1 MPRNGSGNFSLT
13 PGNPVIS
20 GTDISSSVH
29 NTTMADVASEITN
42 SLAKDG
48 QTIPTGNLPM
58 GGFKH
63 TGVSAGSSRN
73 EYPSIGQIQDNS
85 VSWAGSAGGS
95 ANAVLLTVSP
105 TIPSYVAG
113 QSFAYKA
120 TSTNTGNLV
129 ISIGG
134 LPNRNVQING
144 SSLVA
149 GDHVNGQWY
158 RVTYDGAAF
167 QLEQISSKPLTA
179 GIPVGALIYWPI
191 SVIPDGFIK
200 ANGAT
205 LSVTSYSSLFAK
217 YGYTFGGSGASFKIP
232 DLRGE
237 FLRGW
242 DDGRGVDVGRALGTV
257 QGSQNLAH
265 NHNGVTGGQNAS
277 HVHYG
282 NTYTSGGHVHG
293 RGESTTQNLIGGNSG
308 AYVRLNNQAASTTEY
323 AGDHSH
329 GFVTGSQSGD
339 HGHGIAQ
346 DGGGESRPR
355 NFSAII
361 LIKY

>member
-29 NTTMADVASEITN
+29 NTTMSDIASEITN

-48 QTIPTGNLPM
+48 QTVPTGNLPM

-63 TGVSAGSSRN
+63 TGVSGGSSRN

-85 VSWAGSAGGS
+85 ATWAGMAGGT

-105 TIPSYVAG
+105 TIPAYVAG

-120 TSTNTGNLV
+120 LSTNTGALV
-129 ISIGG
+129 ISMGG
-134 LPNRNVQING
+134 LPNRDVQING
-144 SSLVA
+144 SALVA
-149 GDHVNGQWY
+149 GDHVAGQWY

-179 GIPVGALIYWPI
+179 GVPIGALIYWPI
-191 SVIPDGFIK
+191 SAIPDGFIK

-217 YGYTFGGSGASFKIP
+217 YGYTFGGSGTSFKIP

-242 DDGRGVDVGRALGTV
+242 DDGRGIDAGRALGTT
-257 QGSQNLAH
+257 QGSQNLSH
-265 NHNGVTGGQNAS
+265 DHNGLTGIQNAG
-277 HVHYG
+277 HVHEG
-282 NTYTSGGHVHG
+282 WTDVAGGHVHG
-293 RGESTTQNLIGGNSG
+293 RGESGIQNLIGGSSG
-308 AYVRLNNQAASTTEY
+308 AYVRLSNQASSPTDY
-323 AGDHSH
+323 AGEHQH
-329 GFVTGSQSGD
+329 HFWTGGASGD
-339 HGHGIAQ
+339 HQHGIAL

-355 NFSAII
+355 NFSALI